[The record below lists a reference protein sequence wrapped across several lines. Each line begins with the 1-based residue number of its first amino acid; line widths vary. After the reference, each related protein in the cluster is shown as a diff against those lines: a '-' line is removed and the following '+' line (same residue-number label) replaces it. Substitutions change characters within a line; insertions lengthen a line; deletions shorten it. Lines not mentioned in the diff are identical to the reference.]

1 MEEEKNEGSSS
12 TLTKL
17 SINRKRQEGNPLLKY
32 VRNIPFEWADIKADF
47 EAGKEMGILYLS
59 LKWHKLHPGYIEGR
73 MDSDGSGYTIK
84 VLLVLVNVDPRFM
97 LRELNLYC
105 YRSDWTLILCY
116 SPEEAAEYLEHLTV
130 SRSKDEQTA
139 VTAFQEKKRKRLGI
153 TNGTEA
159 DNGSLTQMRK
169 AIEFLS
175 GIRTVTTSDAQR
187 LIGTF
192 GSIRAIANAD
202 VESLSLCPGLGPIK
216 AENVHRF
223 FRTPFLR
230 T

>member
-1 MEEEKNEGSSS
+1 MAEEKNEGAPS

-73 MDSDGSGYTIK
+73 MDSDGSGYAIK

-105 YRSDWTLILCY
+105 YRTGWTLVLCY
-116 SPEEAAEYLEHLTV
+116 SPEEAAEYLEHFTI

-139 VTAFQEKKRKRLGI
+139 VSAFQEKKRRRLGI
-153 TNGTEA
+153 A
-159 DNGSLTQMRK
+159 DGAETGDTQMQK

-175 GIRTVTTSDAQR
+175 GIRAVTTSDAQR

-202 VESLSLCPGLGPIK
+202 VESLSLCPGLGPVK
-216 AENVHRF
+216 AENIHRF

-230 T
+230 P